1 MPKGPEFEPRIWQL
15 VPNYLS
21 RPVIDPGEL
30 TPRNIGVLGFNLIW
44 LTERE
49 DELTVELNDMLT
61 RGGLNKRPPAVG
73 RTFPFSELPA
83 AVDHLRSGDSVGK
96 VVVTVD

>member
-1 MPKGPEFEPRIWQL
+1 M
-15 VPNYLS
+15 
-21 RPVIDPGEL
+21 
-30 TPRNIGVLGFNLIW
+30 
-44 LTERE
+44 
-49 DELTVELNDMLT
+49 
-61 RGGLNKRPPAVG
+61 G